1 MLLQNP
7 KSIIMG
13 QGHSRCMNM
22 HICVWEIRDFKEMF
36 VPGMGRWFILFPLR
50 KPVSSEQFKKIP
62 QKKKRIEYS
71 FFPYNAN
78 NLSLCHTAME
88 MV

>member
-1 MLLQNP
+1 
-7 KSIIMG
+7 
-13 QGHSRCMNM
+13 
-22 HICVWEIRDFKEMF
+22 MF